1 MGIKIFLV
9 AEFISIFA
17 QLLLF
22 IPFLCIW
29 RSDCKSIG
37 KENLAVP
44 LKTRFVYWCIF
55 FPIWALPLIC
65 R

>member
-1 MGIKIFLV
+1 MEIKDLLV
-9 AEFISIFA
+9 AELIFIFA

-22 IPFLCIW
+22 IPFFYIW

-55 FPIWALPLIC
+55 FPIWAIPLIS

>member
-1 MGIKIFLV
+1 MEIKNFLV

-22 IPFLCIW
+22 TPFFFIW

-44 LKTRFVYWCIF
+44 LKTRFLYWSIF
-55 FPIWALPLIC
+55 FPFWAIPLIS

>member
-1 MGIKIFLV
+1 MEIKDLLV
-9 AEFISIFA
+9 AELIFIFA
-17 QLLLF
+17 QFLLF
-22 IPFLCIW
+22 IPFFCIW

-55 FPIWALPLIC
+55 FPIWAIPLIS